1 LIVRIR
7 EVALSIHEKELI
19 MLNKKIAVLLFSCL
33 ASLSFAASA
42 AEPSTAVNP
51 ATQVASSQGG
61 VAAPVDLNVADA
73 ETLQQALVG
82 IGKVKAEA
90 IVNHRNTN
98 GPFESVDELLEVKG
112 IGSAT
117 LEKNRSRLV
126 VN

>member
-1 LIVRIR
+1 
-7 EVALSIHEKELI
+7 

-33 ASLSFAASA
+33 ASLSFVTSA
-42 AEPSTAVNP
+42 AEPSTAVEP
-51 ATQVASSQGG
+51 ATRVASAQDG
-61 VAAPVDLNVADA
+61 VAEPVDLNAADA
-73 ETLQQALVG
+73 ETLQVALVG

-98 GPFESVDELLEVKG
+98 GPFKSVDELLEVKG